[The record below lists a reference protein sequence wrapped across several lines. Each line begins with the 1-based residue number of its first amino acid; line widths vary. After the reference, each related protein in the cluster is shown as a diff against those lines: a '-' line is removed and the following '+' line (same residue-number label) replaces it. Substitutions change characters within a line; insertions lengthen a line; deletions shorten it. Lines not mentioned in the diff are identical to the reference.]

1 VAALASLSKSA
12 TSAWLGVSEILLL
25 LFGVLLVVGLVGE
38 YRKSLSRWVKLFEMF
53 VIIGV
58 AGELL
63 ADGGI
68 FALSRHLET
77 IANGEIAV
85 LTEQAATANQHAAEA
100 NDRAAQAEVLAK
112 GFEAQIATAGSNA
125 ARANQKAESER
136 LARTQLENK
145 MRPRHLTAEQLAKLA
160 SLLEDTPVPI
170 SIYSQALDGES
181 GDYADDFTAAFK
193 AAKWQTLG
201 PNQSRMTHDHGIEIG
216 TLGLGSPIVRLMLEK
231 IQKSFD
237 EIGVSARITQFR
249 PDDQSMAGRFENN
262 VLYLIIDHKEDID
275 PADAPK

>member
-1 VAALASLSKSA
+1 MAALASLSKSA